1 MTLIAIAV
9 IVLGVSLCIVM
20 AINDRRKRDET
31 PELDAML
38 FQREGEEDD

>member
-1 MTLIAIAV
+1 MMLIAVAV
-9 IVLGVSLCIVM
+9 ILLGVLLCIIM

-31 PELDAML
+31 PELDAMI